1 MCLYVSSVSMKRLAL
16 FTVLALSLT
25 ARAQAAP
32 LSFDAASGNLAA
44 SVVFNLSGST
54 LTVTLTNTSLFD
66 TLVPADV
73 LTGVFFDIDSAPVTL
88 TPGSAVLGAGSS
100 VLWGTTDP
108 GEVVGG
114 EWAYAGYIGA
124 STPGGQDYGISS
136 AGLGVFGAGSFP
148 GTNLSGPVSVNG
160 MQYGIVSAGNI
171 ASTGNQAVT
180 GSNPLIDNSVVFTFS
195 VSPNFNPY
203 LITNVAFQYGTSF
216 SEPRLS
222 VPEPS
227 SLLLL
232 ALSSVFVAGARR
244 SLRRSAQR

>member
-1 MCLYVSSVSMKRLAL
+1 
-16 FTVLALSLT
+16 
-25 ARAQAAP
+25 
-32 LSFDAASGNLAA
+32 
-44 SVVFNLSGST
+44 
-54 LTVTLTNTSLFD
+54 
-66 TLVPADV
+66 
-73 LTGVFFDIDSAPVTL
+73 
-88 TPGSAVLGAGSS
+88 
-100 VLWGTTDP
+100 
-108 GEVVGG
+108 
-114 EWAYAGYIGA
+114 
-124 STPGGQDYGISS
+124 
-136 AGLGVFGAGSFP
+136 
-148 GTNLSGPVSVNG
+148 

-171 ASTGNQAVT
+171 AGTGNQAVT